1 MEKLFSPPQ
10 GVEHE
15 KPVFMR
21 SSRKFLIF
29 GSDSEPYSCL
39 SGSWLR
45 NGAIFRLWH
54 QNWCRFLNWN
64 FCVGIKID
72 AILITSSLI
81 PSRLSHLASVIFK
94 KIISSTYSQW
104 EVTKLRVFFK
114 NFFSHLTRAS
124 KPFYQPIRRKILLQS
139 LTATFAAEKRHDFW
153 KNIPTILYRNFQSR
167 KTTHFPK
174 LFQKSFLLL
183 YRKFFRSNLNPYFK
197 NFFSAIVTWTFAVL
211 NGIQISKKHKNSAC
225 LVFRSRRYI
234 FSSIQL

>member
-1 MEKLFSPPQ
+1 MEPFF
-10 GVEHE
+10 V
-15 KPVFMR
+15 
-21 SSRKFLIF
+21 
-29 GSDSEPYSCL
+29 C
-39 SGSWLR
+39 
-45 NGAIFRLWH
+45 
-54 QNWCRFLNWN
+54 
-64 FCVGIKID
+64 GIKID
-72 AILITSSLI
+72 AIFGSGISAVALKLMPFLITSSLI
-81 PSRLSHLASVIFK
+81 PSGKGHFLSSFQ
-94 KIISSTYSQW
+94 KISA
-104 EVTKLRVFFK
+104 
-114 NFFSHLTRAS
+114 HLTHGWRS
-124 KPFYQPIRRKILLQS
+124 FCQPIRREILLQS

-197 NFFSAIVTWTFAVL
+197 NFFSATVTWTFAVL